1 MSQILQA
8 MLLGS
13 LMSRKSGKK
22 MGFMGIAKYNQ
33 KDLIYIKELL
43 ESGKVAPVIEKSL
56 PLCEVPVGMRY
67 LAECHAKGKVVFQIS

>member
-1 MSQILQA
+1 MSQMFQA

-13 LMSRKSGKK
+13 LMSKKNGKK
-22 MGFMGIAKYNQ
+22 MGFMGIAKYSQ
-33 KDLIYIKELL
+33 KDLVYLKELL

-67 LAECHAKGKVVFQIS
+67 LAEGHAKGKVVFQIS